1 MTRSALLAADQR
13 FFDALT
19 AADHD
24 ALDAMLAED
33 FLIVDINSGS
43 IGTRAQLLALI
54 RSGELVFP
62 AVRAFPEESIVRTVG
77 ETGIVV
83 GRTRMHFTGPD
94 DTSFHA
100 DSRYTHVYAA
110 QGDDW
115 QLLSAQGTQ
124 IHADQKISRAK

>member
-1 MTRSALLAADQR
+1 MTRSTLLAADQR

-24 ALDAMLAED
+24 ALDALLAPD
-33 FLIVDINSGS
+33 FLIVDIHTGS

-62 AVRAFPEESIVRTVG
+62 AVLAFPEESIVRTVG

-94 DTSFHA
+94 NASFHA

-110 QGDDW
+110 HGDDW
-115 QLLSAQGTQ
+115 RLLSAQGTQ
-124 IHADQKISRAK
+124 IRAE

>member
-1 MTRSALLAADQR
+1 MTRSALLGADQR

-24 ALDAMLAED
+24 TLAALLAED
-33 FLIVDINSGS
+33 FLIVDIHSGS

-62 AVRAFPEESIVRTVG
+62 AVQSFPEESIVRTVG
-77 ETGIVV
+77 EAGIVV

-94 DTSFHA
+94 DTSFQA

-110 QGDDW
+110 NGEDW

-124 IHADQKISRAK
+124 IRVDR

>member
-19 AADHD
+19 AADHET
-24 ALDAMLAED
+24 LDKILAED
-33 FLIVDINSGS
+33 FLIVDIHSGS

-62 AVRAFPEESIVRTVG
+62 AVLSFPEESVVRTVG
-77 ETGIVV
+77 EAGIVV
-83 GRTRMHFTGPD
+83 GRTRMRFTGPD

-100 DSRYTHVYAA
+100 DSRYTHVYAST
-110 QGDDW
+110 GEDW
-115 QLLSAQGTQ
+115 QLISAQGTQ
-124 IHADQKISRAK
+124 IRVE